1 MRFLLELQNSNDES
15 TSKSK
20 EEDDWVQKLPS
31 DHSDEYDD
39 IESNTEVAVLQYPS
53 QTQKYLE

>member
-1 MRFLLELQNSNDES
+1 MRFLLELQNSNEES

-39 IESNTEVAVLQYPS
+39 IETNTEVAVLQYPS
-53 QTQKYLE
+53 